1 MINARRVL
9 TGKVP
14 GRYDKKTELLSKKS
28 TDVRSSVCSLS
39 SKLPTSRPTY
49 SVLAEGNKDSELG
62 GIGSNCNN
70 IC

>member
-9 TGKVP
+9 TG
-14 GRYDKKTELLSKKS
+14 RYEKKTERLSKKVP
-28 TDVRSSVCSLS
+28 TYGRSSVCSLS